1 LPTDVLSIAVVIAA
15 VPVVAIGTVGCGC
28 AHCRRTDTDTD
39 TAPIAVAAIAVTTIA
54 VASGYAPAAHS
65 DSAAPVSP
73 SRDRA
78 APVVASTAPIAG
90 TSATA
95 SIGVF
100 GDQAG
105 GEKNECCKSSEN
117 IAKHDSISL

>member
-15 VPVVAIGTVGCGC
+15 VPVVAVGTVGCGC
-28 AHCRRTDTDTD
+28 AHCRRTDTD

-65 DSAAPVSP
+65 DSAAPISP

-105 GEKNECCKSSEN
+105 GEQNECCKSSEN
-117 IAKHDSISL
+117 EAEHDITSL

>member
-15 VPVVAIGTVGCGC
+15 VPVVAIGTVRSGC
-28 AHCRRTDTDTD
+28 AHCRRTDTNTD
-39 TAPIAVAAIAVTTIA
+39 SAPIAVAAIAVTPIA

-65 DSAAPVSP
+65 DGAAPISP

-78 APVVASTAPIAG
+78 APVVASTAPIAA

-105 GEKNECCKSSEN
+105 GEQNECCKSSEN
-117 IAKHDSISL
+117 EAEHDITSL

>member
-1 LPTDVLSIAVVIAA
+1 LDGRIFVRPSIWRTDVLAVGVVIAA
-15 VPVVAIGTVGCGC
+15 VPVAIGTVGCGC

-39 TAPIAVAAIAVTTIA
+39 SAPIAVAAIAVTPIA
-54 VASGYAPAAHS
+54 VASGYVGAAHS
-65 DSAAPVSP
+65 DGAAPISP

-78 APVVASTAPIAG
+78 APVVASTAPITA

-105 GEKNECCKSSEN
+105 GQ
-117 IAKHDSISL
+117 

>member
-28 AHCRRTDTDTD
+28 AHCRRTDTDT
-39 TAPIAVAAIAVTTIA
+39 APIAVAAIA

-78 APVVASTAPIAG
+78 APVVASTAPIAA

-105 GEKNECCKSSEN
+105 GEQNECCKSSEN
-117 IAKHDSISL
+117 EAEHDITSL